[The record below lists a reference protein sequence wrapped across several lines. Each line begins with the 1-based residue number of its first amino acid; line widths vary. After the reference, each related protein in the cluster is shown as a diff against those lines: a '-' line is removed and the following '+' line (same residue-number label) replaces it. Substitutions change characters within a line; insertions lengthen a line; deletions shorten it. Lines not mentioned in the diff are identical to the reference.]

1 MAFQVYVIIRVPNYW
16 IPPNDKNPL
25 QGLLFG
31 GVINRKK
38 GLSDLPALRCFEGK
52 EKYLHACYFASF
64 LILHGLSDSMCHR
77 SKEKTT
83 PRYAEL
89 YKSSPWKH
97 SNLLY
102 VQSARKRQGTTSFCF
117 TIFIHFHRCASAA
130 GQVEDGLFDYE
141 LRCTVASG
149 EPVKGLELPALHLGD
164 QAATGPAL
172 NREACGHGPSSLREA
187 GNNCCSELLKSGR
200 KGRIWEF

>member
-1 MAFQVYVIIRVPNYW
+1 
-16 IPPNDKNPL
+16 
-25 QGLLFG
+25 
-31 GVINRKK
+31 
-38 GLSDLPALRCFEGK
+38 
-52 EKYLHACYFASF
+52 
-64 LILHGLSDSMCHR
+64 MCHR
-77 SKEKTT
+77 SMEKTT

-89 YKSSPWKH
+89 YKSSPLKH

-102 VQSARKRQGTTSFCF
+102 FQSARKREGSTSFCF

-149 EPVKGLELPALHLGD
+149 EPVKGLELPALGHLGD

-172 NREACGHGPSSLREA
+172 NRKACGDGPSSLREA
-187 GNNCCSELLKSGR
+187 GNNCCSELLNSGIS
-200 KGRIWEF
+200 KGRI